1 MWDTFCQ
8 AAQAIMAIAA
18 TIDIIIRL
26 RDRHR
31 ERSDK
36 TLYCHKRTLTGQGA
50 LAPSSRLILPHRKP

>member
-8 AAQAIMAIAA
+8 AAQAIMAIAT

-26 RDRHR
+26 CDRHR

-36 TLYCHKRTLTGQGA
+36 TLYRHKR
-50 LAPSSRLILPHRKP
+50 RR